1 MELIARYT
9 VISPILGEL
18 RWKSKPDDFLLS
30 KQLGWLAFL
39 EKEWKPQLLEVR
51 QGFTAL
57 ALLWKNPESQQSF
70 QKLISK
76 IKITSKPLSSQ
87 VWEVPV
93 CYDSEYGPDLGA
105 IALAHRLTV
114 NQLIALHSSINY
126 RLHFF
131 GFLPGFPYLNG
142 LPVQLQ
148 TPRKAVP
155 DRSVDAGSV
164 AIGGSQTG
172 IYPKES
178 PGGWHVIGRTPI
190 QLFDVNKTP
199 PVWALPGDQL
209 KFTPINP
216 EEMEKMLESPPFPR
230 KK

>member
-1 MELIARYT
+1 MELKANYV
-9 VISPILGEL
+9 VISPTLGEL
-18 RWKSKPDDFLLS
+18 KWEVKPDDFLLS
-30 KQLGWLAFL
+30 KQLGWLDFL
-39 EKEWKPQLLEVR
+39 EKEWSAHFIEVR

-57 ALLWKNPESQQSF
+57 SILWKSPEAQVLFHRQF
-70 QKLISK
+70 QK
-76 IKITSKPLSSQ
+76 IKITPKPLSSQ
-87 VWEVPV
+87 IWEIPV
-93 CYDSEYGPDLGA
+93 CYDSEYGPDLGSL
-105 IALAHRLTV
+105 ALAHRLTV
-114 NQLIALHSSINY
+114 NQLIHIHSSVTY

-142 LPVQLQ
+142 LPEQLH

-155 DRSVDAGSV
+155 DRLVDAGSV
-164 AIGGSQTG
+164 AIGGRQTG
-172 IYPKES
+172 IYPQDS

-190 QLFDVNKTP
+190 QLFQASKTP

-209 KFTPINP
+209 RFEPIDL